1 MNTVAGSTL
10 RQELIRNGE
19 ADDEHDPDRRRVD
32 GVDSPLVGTL
42 PVLQS
47 ERSSRLHSTHFQW
60 APSSVLAMRQ
70 ELRRHLARFPLN
82 DRPSRALASGRGEG
96 PMQPVLSPME
106 DSMKALIGQLIRDEQ
121 GQDLIEY
128 GLLIGIITAGAI
140 TFINPIGSKVSGYFN
155 NLNNNL
161 P

>member
-1 MNTVAGSTL
+1 
-10 RQELIRNGE
+10 
-19 ADDEHDPDRRRVD
+19 
-32 GVDSPLVGTL
+32 
-42 PVLQS
+42 
-47 ERSSRLHSTHFQW
+47 
-60 APSSVLAMRQ
+60 
-70 ELRRHLARFPLN
+70 
-82 DRPSRALASGRGEG
+82 
-96 PMQPVLSPME
+96 ME
-106 DSMKALIGQLIRDEQ
+106 DRMRALIGQLIRDEQ